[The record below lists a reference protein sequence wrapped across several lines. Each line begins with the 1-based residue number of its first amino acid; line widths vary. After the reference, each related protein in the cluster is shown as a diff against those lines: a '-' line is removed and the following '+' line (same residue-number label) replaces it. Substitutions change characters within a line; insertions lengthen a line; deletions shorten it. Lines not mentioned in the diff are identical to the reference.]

1 MTCLSTKAEKKV
13 NLDIACSQL
22 IPNLTQEV
30 KVLIASMK
38 DSEMTASEL
47 QLGLELGPQ
56 LGLELG
62 QKSQRYF
69 KKVCLYPALE
79 QKLIAQ
85 THPESPRH
93 PRQKYYLTELGT
105 QLRKTLNNLM
115 L

>member
-1 MTCLSTKAEKKV
+1 
-13 NLDIACSQL
+13 
-22 IPNLTQEV
+22 
-30 KVLIASMK
+30 MK

-115 L
+115 V